1 MSQKTGSA
9 KLIIRFKDNTDSRE
23 PDKCPGFALSCVIM
37 DYLQQYCVVFNI
49 FILTYEKTYCI
60 FICVVTTIDPYRYFA
75 HPDSPGQKQY
85 EALRAFYFDR
95 LPARVVADRFGYTLA
110 SFNALRHKF
119 KTRELTFQF
128 TEPPGPQGSRIPK
141 EIQQRIFAIRRT
153 HNFSNYRIAEI
164 MTIEG
169 YEVHPRT
176 ISRLLKAAGFPPVPR
191 RAKLDIGQTVKGTV
205 VPHEACVLN
214 TEMLEGRKATCNVG
228 GIFLFMPLIEQLQL
242 PQVVEKASL
251 PGSKQ
256 IPSLQYFLSFLA
268 LKLIGKERLSQI
280 NDLNFDEGMGLFA
293 GLNVLP
299 KCTAASD
306 YSYRLDFNMLDR
318 LLLGFVRQM
327 NRQHVYRSKTINLD
341 FHSIPHWGEQ
351 SVLDTHWVPTR
362 GKRLK
367 GALTLFAQDCE
378 SGHFQYAQAD
388 ILRSE
393 ASDQILD
400 FVSFWKKIHGK
411 LDSTLVFDSKLTSYE
426 NLNAI
431 NHMGIHFITL
441 RRRGKKLIAAVDRIP
456 ANRWKKVHLDI
467 SKRKYKTP
475 LLFESMVKLDGY
487 DGEIRQI
494 VMKGNG
500 REQPSFFVTNDLDGL
515 AESIVLRYAQRWR
528 VENGIAEAVKFF
540 SLNALSSSILIK
552 VHFDVL
558 MTMIA
563 HALYHFMSQKLR
575 GFEDCRAATIFRQ
588 FINMKA
594 DILIRGEVIHVKFP
608 RRSHNP
614 IIKAAQLDKK
624 ATSISWLGNK
634 RLQFEFH

>member
-1 MSQKTGSA
+1 MSQKTRSA
-9 KLIIRFKDNTDSRE
+9 KLIIRFKDNADSRE
-23 PDKCPGFALSCVIM
+23 TDKCPVFGLSCVIM
-37 DYLQQYCVVFNI
+37 DYLQQYFVVFNI

-60 FICVVTTIDPYRYFA
+60 FICVATTIDPYRYFA

-85 EALRAFYFDR
+85 EALRAFYIDR

-128 TEPPGPQGSRIPK
+128 TEQPGPQGSRIPN
-141 EIQQRIFAIRRT
+141 EIQQRIFEIRRT
-153 HNFSNYRIAEI
+153 HSLSNYRIAEI
-164 MTIEG
+164 LAIEG

-191 RAKLDIGQTVKGTV
+191 RAKLDIGQTVKGTM

-214 TEMLEGRKATCNVG
+214 TEMLEGRKATCSVG
-228 GIFLFMPLIEQLQL
+228 GIFLFMPWIEQLQL

-431 NHMGIHFITL
+431 NQMGIHFITL

-456 ANRWKKVHLDI
+456 AKRWKKVHLDI
-467 SKRKYKTP
+467 PKRKYKTP

-487 DGEIRQI
+487 DGEIRQV

-500 REQPSFFVTNDLDGL
+500 REQPSFFVTNDLDGP
-515 AESIVLRYAQRWR
+515 AESIVHRYAQRWR

-588 FINMKA
+588 FINMRA
-594 DILIRGEVIHVKFP
+594 DILISGDVIRVKFP

>member
-1 MSQKTGSA
+1 MQ
-9 KLIIRFKDNTDSRE
+9 
-23 PDKCPGFALSCVIM
+23 SC
-37 DYLQQYCVVFNI
+37 QQYLVVFNI
-49 FILTYEKTYCI
+49 FILTYKETYYI
-60 FICVVTTIDPYRYFA
+60 FISMAKSIDPYRYFT
-75 HPDSPGQKQY
+75 HPESAGQKQY
-85 EALRAFYFDR
+85 EALRAFYVDR
-95 LPARVVADRFGYTLA
+95 LPANVVAERFGYTVA

-128 TEPPGPQGSRIPK
+128 TEQPGPHGSRIAK
-141 EIQQRIFAIRRT
+141 EVQQRIFEIRRT
-153 HNFSNYRIAEI
+153 HNLSNYRIAEI
-164 MTIEG
+164 LAIEG
-169 YEVHPRT
+169 HEVNPRT

-191 RAKLDIGQTVKGTV
+191 RAKLDIGETVKGAM
-205 VPHEACVLN
+205 VPPEARVLN
-214 TEMLEGRKATCNVG
+214 NEILEELTATCSVG
-228 GIFLFMPLIEQLQL
+228 GIFLFMPLIEQLRL

-280 NDLNFDEGMGLFA
+280 NDLSFDKGMGLFA

-306 YSYRLDFNMLDR
+306 YSYRLDVNSLDR
-318 LLLGFVRQM
+318 LLQGFVRQM
-327 NRQHVYRSKTINLD
+327 NRRHVYRSKTINLD

-367 GALTLFAQDCE
+367 SALTLFAQDCQ
-378 SGHFQYAQAD
+378 SGQFQYAQAD

-393 ASDQILD
+393 ASDQILN
-400 FVSFWKKIHGK
+400 FISFWKKIHGE

-431 NHMGIHFITL
+431 NQMGIQFITL
-441 RRRGKKLIAAVDRIP
+441 RRRGKKLTAAVQQIP

-467 SKRKYKTP
+467 PKRKYKTP
-475 LLFESMVKLDGY
+475 LLFESMVTLDGY
-487 DGEIRQI
+487 DGQIRQI
-494 VMKGNG
+494 VN
-500 REQPSFFVTNDLDGL
+500 
-515 AESIVLRYAQRWR
+515 SIVLRYAQRWR
-528 VENGIAEAVKFF
+528 IENGIAEAVKFF
-540 SLNALSSSILIK
+540 SLNALSSSMLIK
-552 VHFDVL
+552 VHFDIL

-563 HALYHFMSQKLR
+563 HALYHFISQKLR

-594 DILIRGEVIHVKFP
+594 DIVIRGDVIRVKFP

-614 IIKAAQLDKK
+614 IIKTALLDKK
-624 ATSISWLGNK
+624 ATRISWLGNK